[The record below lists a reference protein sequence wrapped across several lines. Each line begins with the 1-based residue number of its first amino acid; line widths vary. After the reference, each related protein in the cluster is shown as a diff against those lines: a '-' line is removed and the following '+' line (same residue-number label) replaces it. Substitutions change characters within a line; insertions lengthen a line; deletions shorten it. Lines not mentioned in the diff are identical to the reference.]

1 MKQYAIL
8 KDAIRNENFG
18 IVVKSSDEA
27 TRFFGFTEHGSEWS
41 KWANSVKSAE
51 SVLPDGITVGE
62 FKALTED
69 ILVKFDIDSS
79 DIEVKSEVL
88 TESRRFN
95 KFVESKSL
103 NSASKLVSISDNPIS
118 ACGIHHQ
125 TAINFKARLFRGE
138 QTRGELALK
147 SRFGQLAFNHEISR
161 FNPRPNSETKSIEF
175 ANIRKKINSGAERR
189 FGQQIVKS
197 INNSISEV
205 KVQDDWMKRRGKVG
219 INTSEIIDF
228 HEKGLGRA
236 IGRAIFGRGRGRGRG
251 RGMGGNASRFIYG
264 VLDPN
269 KRRDVDG
276 DGMIFDGTWREMPD
290 PTRFNPNTRLP
301 NRMPGGG
308 AQRPYRPGYDTGAP
322 TMVDDIPGMDDNSLI
337 DSLNYLE
344 NRIYPINGDVTSPR
358 QDKERAAAIRKE
370 LRKRGIRQRD
380 IEARDPLANAFER
393 MRNDERSGLRSQ
405 RGDKKPNAT
414 PANKPTEKPKD
425 P

>member
-18 IVVKSSDEA
+18 IVVKSDEA
-27 TRFFGFTEHGSEWS
+27 TKFFGFTEHGAEWS

-62 FKALTED
+62 FKTLTED

-103 NSASKLVSISDNPIS
+103 NSASKLVSISDSPIR

-236 IGRAIFGRGRGRGRG
+236 IGRATSFGGRGRGRGRG
-251 RGMGGNASRFIYG
+251 GMGGNASRFIAG
-264 VLDPN
+264 VSDPG

-308 AQRPYRPGYDTGAP
+308 AQRPYRPGQDTGAP
-322 TMVDDIPGMDDNSLI
+322 EMVDDIPGKESDSLLRELNDI
-337 DSLNYLE
+337 DSD
-344 NRIYPINGDVTSPR
+344 INPFNGKPR
-358 QDKERAAAIRKE
+358 QNKERAAAIRQE
-370 LRKRGIRQRD
+370 LRKRGFSNRDIAKGREERQRG
-380 IEARDPLANAFER
+380 FG
-393 MRNDERSGLRSQ
+393 GLMVAQ
-405 RGDKKPNAT
+405 T
-414 PANKPTEKPKD
+414 
-425 P
+425 